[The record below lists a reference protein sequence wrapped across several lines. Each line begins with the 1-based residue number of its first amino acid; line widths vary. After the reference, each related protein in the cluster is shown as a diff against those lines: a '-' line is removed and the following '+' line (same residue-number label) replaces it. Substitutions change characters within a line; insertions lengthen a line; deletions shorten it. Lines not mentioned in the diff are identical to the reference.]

1 MAQDERLLAEDPWG
15 VPAPLGEG
23 MLAPEI
29 SDLRAQTAAQGA
41 RAHLAVLSLNNVTR
55 NCNPTQTTGTFT
67 EDKLSSPEVALKT
80 QVAGQGE
87 APTCLHE
94 VAGLQA
100 NNPDASR
107 DHLNSLPAI
116 NNLDPIAQH
125 PITKRSWQSSKTMGP
140 RARLL
145 TMMATSG
152 KPKQPTQVGTEQRNK
167 T

>member
-29 SDLRAQTAAQGA
+29 SDLRAQTAIQGV
-41 RAHLAVLSLNNVTR
+41 RAHLAVLSLNNVAR
-55 NCNPTQTTGTFT
+55 NCNPTQTAETLT
-67 EDKLSSPEVALKT
+67 EDKLSSSEAVLKT

-87 APTCLHE
+87 APACLRE

-100 NNPDASR
+100 NNPGAPR
-107 DHLNSLPAI
+107 GHLNSLPAA
-116 NNLDPIAQH
+116 NNLGPTTQH
-125 PITKRSWQSSKTMGP
+125 PTAKRSWQSSKPVGP

-145 TMMATSG
+145 AMMAASD
-152 KPKQPTQVGTEQRNK
+152 KPKQPTQVGAEQRNK